1 MINHFEVIYAGRLFF
16 KKRSVVVERL
26 QSKGRNLII
35 AFITLQVAFS
45 ILDIMVLRLHL
56 GSWLSL
62 MDFANLVGVA
72 IVSVL
77 LFRGKEWLQTLL
89 GVVLLITAVM
99 GFIGLALSLPNLSFL
114 DAYRGIIFLNSGVWG
129 IVFLKSRSIKS
140 FLQYQSLTNRRY

>member
-1 MINHFEVIYAGRLFF
+1 M
-16 KKRSVVVERL
+16 ERL